1 MENIEE
7 RNQVTTA
14 AAAAAK
20 TITITTISYQKK
32 REKNVHIRRNR
43 ERKNAAANERRNW
56 EDNFLRLQIKN
67 ETKTQLKMTHRTSN
81 NRSNNKQT
89 NNCNKLLQFE
99 CNNFEFHRNGACAFY
114 GCSSRMFICRISNGC
129 IAWAA
134 IQCKC
139 TCTTADKTR
148 CEKNLVKAKWRWL
161 TIKTTDASRFSHL
174 SSASQRWSN
183 MRMRKCLPMR

>member
-43 ERKNAAANERRNW
+43 EKNAAANERRNW

-67 ETKTQLKMTHRTSN
+67 ETKTQLKMTHRNYIEQS
-81 NRSNNKQT
+81 KQQQT
-89 NNCNKLLQFE
+89 NVQLQQIITI
-99 CNNFEFHRNGACAFY
+99 
-114 GCSSRMFICRISNGC
+114 RM
-129 IAWAA
+129 
-134 IQCKC
+134 
-139 TCTTADKTR
+139 
-148 CEKNLVKAKWRWL
+148 
-161 TIKTTDASRFSHL
+161 
-174 SSASQRWSN
+174 
-183 MRMRKCLPMR
+183 

>member
-14 AAAAAK
+14 TAAAAK

-43 ERKNAAANERRNW
+43 EKKCRSKWKAKLGRQFSPLTNKTRQKLNW
-56 EDNFLRLQIKN
+56 KWHTEI
-67 ETKTQLKMTHRTSN
+67 TSN